1 MACSLRQAQRR
12 AEVAEQRAETSEAQ
26 TRPMTLD
33 EYIAACHTFLFS
45 RLSIET
51 GPKLALRGS
60 IIRSALRIVS
70 HRTPVF
76 ENRDFLADLG
86 NRIAQR
92 PIADEKTLE
101 SFLHD
106 SVEDPEEEVRR
117 SFQIGDGIIFENHLH
132 ALSDVAEGAI
142 ERKTQSTPPRTP
154 DHRRDLKQL
163 RPDQI
168 CVYRSD
174 NTASSRRTMLC
185 ISEYKPPHKLS
196 SQHLRAGLRITDIHE
211 EKSLEYGLLT
221 TGEAIVFLK
230 VDWNDP
236 ETHYYHLAEPGPE
249 VTAHPNNLQMCTA
262 VGQYLASIL
271 MALGSPGEQQEIWQE
286 ERMKS
291 MENLKR
297 FNESVIDIEACGG
310 SPAGGQPQHAL
321 FSPRLRRGVCLW
333 S

>member
-12 AEVAEQRAETSEAQ
+12 AEVAEQRAETSETQ

-51 GPKLALRGS
+51 DPKLALRGS

-101 SFLHD
+101 SFLYD
-106 SVEDPEEEVRR
+106 KLKQEEEVRR
-117 SFQIGDGIIFENHLH
+117 SFQIGDGVIFENHLH

-211 EKSLEYGLLT
+211 EVVNRRTIPTSMDPDAGFQYHAEKLTASAVAQTYHYMIESGLEYGLLT
-221 TGEAIVFLK
+221 TGEAIIARSGGDSPSKQPTNVHGCRSISSVHPHGSRFA
-230 VDWNDP
+230 WR
-236 ETHYYHLAEPGPE
+236 
-249 VTAHPNNLQMCTA
+249 TAGDL
-262 VGQYLASIL
+262 
-271 MALGSPGEQQEIWQE
+271 
-286 ERMKS
+286 
-291 MENLKR
+291 
-297 FNESVIDIEACGG
+297 
-310 SPAGGQPQHAL
+310 AGGAHEIYGEFEEIQ
-321 FSPRLRRGVCLW
+321 
-333 S
+333 